1 MSQKPDLNGRSV
13 VTQPDH
19 GPSYWQPVS
28 ANGYAEVMVS
38 PAITGFE
45 DFSMGYQTIDPGCL
59 VREHA
64 HQSEIELQVCFRG
77 AGRIV
82 VDGASHDLVPGTTC
96 LLGHNVKHAI
106 YNESDEDLVML
117 WVITPP
123 GLEDRLAAKGRPRR
137 AGEPAPEPFA
147 RQGEPMPDDD
157 RVRAAALVKARA
169 R

>member
-1 MSQKPDLNGRSV
+1 MSQKTDLKGRSV
-13 VTQPDH
+13 VTQPDR
-19 GPSYWQPVS
+19 GLSYWQPVS

-45 DFSMGYQTIDPGCL
+45 ALSMGYQTIEPGCL

-64 HQSEIELQVCFRG
+64 HQSEIELQICFRG
-77 AGRIV
+77 TGRV
-82 VDGASHDLVPGTTC
+82 VIDGVSHNLVPGTTC
-96 LLGHNVKHAI
+96 FLGYNVKHAI

-117 WVITPP
+117 WVTTPP

-137 AGEPAPEPFA
+137 AGEPAPAPFA
-147 RQGEPMPDDD
+147 RSGEPTPEDD
-157 RVRAAALVKARA
+157 RVRAAALLKARA